1 MQEPAL
7 AAHVIARLIEH
18 LDRRSALLLLSGRD
32 FRLAGGWER
41 RKYPSGG
48 TRKLGRATE
57 GGVMGANQRGRGA
70 PWQLFSIFALA
81 AVLAGCVTQSGPP
94 LSSLATVGGPPKG
107 MARIVVV
114 RQEQT
119 SFVLRNAAFTAK
131 LDGEP
136 LGELAVG
143 TFAYLDRPGGSHQL
157 SAEVWG
163 NPGVT
168 RRDLTAVSG
177 RTYFFRASLNEKMN
191 GLTAVSMIS
200 PLGGLV
206 AAAATYDDRQG
217 PVDLTPISE
226 AEAKQA
232 IAAAQ

>member
-1 MQEPAL
+1 
-7 AAHVIARLIEH
+7 
-18 LDRRSALLLLSGRD
+18 
-32 FRLAGGWER
+32 
-41 RKYPSGG
+41 
-48 TRKLGRATE
+48 
-57 GGVMGANQRGRGA
+57 MGANQRGRGA
-70 PWQLFSIFALA
+70 PWQLFSAFTLA
-81 AVLAGCVTQSGPP
+81 TLLIGCATQSGPP
-94 LSSLATVGGPPKG
+94 LSSMATLGGPPKG

-119 SFVLRNAAFTAK
+119 SVVMRSRVFPIK
-131 LDGEP
+131 LDEEP

-143 TFAYLDRPGGSHQL
+143 TFAYLDRPGGAHQL

-168 RRDLTAVSG
+168 RRDFTAVPG

-191 GLTAVSMIS
+191 DVAVFSMIS
-200 PLGGLV
+200 PLGGAI
-206 AAAATYDDRQG
+206 AAAATYTDHG
-217 PVDLTPISE
+217 PIDLTPISE